1 MYYNIYMSKHIN
13 NFQREGDTYDPLDHI
28 CPQPLELHLSNLVN
42 AQYKINGTTRRN
54 PTMLH

>member
-1 MYYNIYMSKHIN
+1 MSKHIN